1 MILEVYDLESL
12 KNLFTYT
19 GYDPHKDEYY
29 QFCICQWRNNL
40 DELYKHFNR
49 DKIIQVGFNNK
60 GYDSPL
66 LHHIIHHYEEYRY
79 MSGQEVAQ
87 ALYTKSQSIIETEF
101 SELSDKNEQLK
112 QIDLFKIWHYSNPAR
127 KTSLKDLEIAMRLSN
142 VEEMP
147 IHHTTWCKKGDEEQV
162 LAYNKNDV
170 WATYK
175 FLLVTLGKTDY
186 PLYKGKNKI
195 ELRQNLTKKFN
206 VNCLN
211 LPDVGMGSQ
220 LMLNLYSRAVN
231 KNPYEVKKLRTIR
244 NGIKLKD
251 CIPFWANIKSP
262 EFSEFLNKIKSLT
275 VKGEKKEFEF
285 TVNFHGYNFD
295 FGLGGSHG
303 CCESGVYE
311 SNDEWMI
318 LDLDVSSLYPSI
330 AKSLNLYPAHLGPE
344 FMELYSDF
352 IDKRIAE
359 KHKPKNE
366 RDNVLIEGFKLI
378 LNGTYGKSNEES
390 SFMFDRLYTF
400 RTTIAGQLFI
410 CMWAERMYDAVKGNI
425 KFLQTNTDG
434 QTVLIRRCDLNK
446 IRAVNDQLTKETT
459 LGIEEAFYKKMII
472 RDVNSYV
479 SVYEDSTPEN
489 EHLKLKGCFEI
500 DKEYHKDPSM
510 RIVPIALKE
519 YFVNGV
525 PIKETIMNHKD
536 IYDFCLRLKTN
547 SKSTPVFK
555 YIEDGEIKE
564 KVLNR
569 TTRYYISNYG
579 KNSGNLFKDFG
590 DGRVSGVNVGYTA
603 TLFNKYEEKPF
614 PEYNINYNFYIAEAM
629 KIVYAVDNGQLSLF
643 DLC

>member
-1 MILEVYDLESL
+1 
-12 KNLFTYT
+12 
-19 GYDPHKDEYY
+19 
-29 QFCICQWRNNL
+29 
-40 DELYKHFNR
+40 
-49 DKIIQVGFNNK
+49 
-60 GYDSPL
+60 
-66 LHHIIHHYEEYRY
+66 
-79 MSGQEVAQ
+79 
-87 ALYTKSQSIIETEF
+87 
-101 SELSDKNEQLK
+101 
-112 QIDLFKIWHYSNPAR
+112 
-127 KTSLKDLEIAMRLSN
+127 MRLSD

-147 IHHTTWCKKGDEEQV
+147 IHHTTWCKPGDEIQI
-162 LAYNKNDV
+162 LGYNKNDV

-175 FLLVTLGKTDY
+175 FLLVTLGRTDY
-186 PLYKGKNKI
+186 PLYEGKDKI
-195 ELRQNLTKKFN
+195 KLRQDLTKKFN

-220 LMLNLYSRAVN
+220 LMLNLYSRAVGR
-231 KNPYEVKKLRTIR
+231 NPFEIKKLRTVRDNIQ
-244 NGIKLKD
+244 LKD
-251 CIPFWANIKSP
+251 CIPFWANIRSP
-262 EFSEFLNKIKSLT
+262 EFNTFLDKIKSLT

-303 CCESGVYE
+303 CCEPGVYE
-311 SNDEWMI
+311 SDDIYMI
-318 LDLDVSSLYPSI
+318 LDLDVSSLYPSV

-344 FMELYSDF
+344 FMELYSEF

-359 KHKPKNE
+359 KHKPENE
-366 RDNVLIEGFKLI
+366 RDNVLIEGYKLI

-410 CMWAERMYDAVKGNI
+410 CMWAERMYEAVNGDI

-434 QTVLIRRCDLNK
+434 QTVLIRRTDLEK
-446 IRAVNDQLTKETT
+446 IRAVNEQLTKETT

-472 RDVNSYV
+472 RDVNSYI
-479 SVYEDSTPEN
+479 SVYDDSIPEK

-500 DKEYHKDPSM
+500 DKEFHKDPSM

-519 YFVNGV
+519 YYVNGK
-525 PIKETIMNHKD
+525 PISETIKNHKD

-547 SKSTPVFK
+547 SKSTPIFK
-555 YIEDGEIKE
+555 YIENGEVKE

-590 DGRVSGVNVGYTA
+590 DGRISGVNIGYTA
-603 TLFNKYEEKPF
+603 ILFNTYEEKPF
-614 PEYNINYNFYIAEAM
+614 KDYNINYNFYITEAM
-629 KIVYAVDNGQLSLF
+629 KIVDAVNNGGNQSLF
-643 DLC
+643 NFTEFI